1 MAAATGDIAPLL
13 DAARSGS
20 REALGQLLE
29 LCRGYLLMVATGELD
44 ADLQA
49 KEGPSDLVQ
58 ETFLEA
64 KRDFVQFQGASE
76 AELLAWLRRVLLN
89 NVANFTRR
97 YRTTGKRSIEREVVL
112 DGQARS
118 ALEAAL
124 PAEGLSPSG
133 QAVAHEQAAALA
145 LALERLSDDHR
156 QVLRLRYEEGKPF
169 EEIAQVMG
177 RSANAVRKL
186 FARAVERVQQEI
198 ESGQ

>member
-1 MAAATGDIAPLL
+1 MTITRGTMASLL
-13 DAARSGS
+13 EAARSGS
-20 REALGQLLE
+20 PEALGQALE
-29 LCRGYLLMVATGELD
+29 ACRGYLLMVARGELD
-44 ADLQA
+44 PDLRA

-97 YRTTGKRSIEREVVL
+97 YRTTGKRSIEREVAL

-133 QAVAHEQAAALA
+133 QAVAHEQAAPLA
-145 LALERLSDDHR
+145 RALERLS
-156 QVLRLRYEEGKPF
+156 
-169 EEIAQVMG
+169 
-177 RSANAVRKL
+177 
-186 FARAVERVQQEI
+186 
-198 ESGQ
+198 